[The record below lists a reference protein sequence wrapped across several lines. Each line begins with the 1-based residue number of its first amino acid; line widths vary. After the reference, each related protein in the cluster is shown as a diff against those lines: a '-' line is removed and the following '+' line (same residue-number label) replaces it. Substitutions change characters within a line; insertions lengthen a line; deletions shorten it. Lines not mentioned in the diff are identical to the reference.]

1 MWGCQR
7 GEHCQFRSAMFQK
20 GVTYGDAS
28 ASLPPL
34 SCPGT
39 VQREGKVAD
48 VEFGRGF
55 VAETSACR

>member
-1 MWGCQR
+1 MNIASVG
-7 GEHCQFRSAMFQK
+7 SAMFQK

-39 VQREGKVAD
+39 VEREGKVAD
-48 VEFGRGF
+48 EEFG
-55 VAETSACR
+55 